1 MEATMVP
8 ANPTTPPI
16 SLAPTTPPPT
26 ILVPTASPITNTDE
40 VYAVMCAQIIKDQ
53 ALIIGSLALEQ
64 ARHVAG
70 LTFDPTTH
78 ACSVTGDG
86 VAIVELLINRYR
98 NFFGDAAVEVCKE
111 AAARFMIRLPAEK
124 VPISLR

>member
-1 MEATMVP
+1 MEATMTP
-8 ANPTTPPI
+8 ANPMMPPI
-16 SLAPTTPPPT
+16 SLAPTTPSAT
-26 ILVPTASPITNTDE
+26 FAPTAPPITSPNE

-70 LTFDPTTH
+70 LTFDPTTYT
-78 ACSVTGDG
+78 CSVTGDG
-86 VAIVELLINRYR
+86 TAIVEQLINRYR

-111 AAARFMIRLPAEK
+111 AAARFMARLPAEK